1 MDLMRFL
8 LLLSMKHNFFVRA
21 HHFPGVSNN
30 ITDAL
35 SRFQDERYRA
45 VASKAQKNP
54 APFHL
59 H

>member
-45 VASKAQKNP
+45 VASKAQNNP

>member
-1 MDLMRFL
+1 MRFL

-35 SRFQDERYRA
+35 SLFQDERYRA

>member
-8 LLLSMKHNFFVRA
+8 VLLSMKHNFFVRA
-21 HHFPGVSNN
+21 HHFPGVSND

-35 SRFQDERYRA
+35 SHFQDERYRA

-54 APFHL
+54 VPFCL

>member
-21 HHFPGVSNN
+21 HHFPGVSND
-30 ITDAL
+30 ITYAL
-35 SRFQDERYRA
+35 SYFQDERYQA

-54 APFHL
+54 VPFRL